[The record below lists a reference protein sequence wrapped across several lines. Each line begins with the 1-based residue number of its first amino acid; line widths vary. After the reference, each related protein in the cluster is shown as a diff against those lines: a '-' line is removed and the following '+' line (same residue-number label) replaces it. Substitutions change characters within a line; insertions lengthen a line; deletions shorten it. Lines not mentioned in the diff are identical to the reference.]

1 MAINNVT
8 ATSQQFTIQEPQSIV
23 LNAPNSGSFQHTQN
37 ITIQWTK
44 TNFTDNVDLY
54 YTTSTT
60 FSTSNNIVT
69 NYNTHPYVWNVPSSL
84 SGSSIYIWVRKVND
98 SNVKDR
104 SNNAISI
111 TGATIS
117 RTLAEV
123 INKSDTPTKTTGIW
137 KHVRTLAETLIS
149 SDTDSKVSR
158 TWSFIRTIV
167 EGMNTSDTDS
177 KQTRQWKKIRTL
189 AEVLSPSDTDSKT
202 TRDWIQIR
210 TLAEGLTTS
219 DIDSKASRLWKK
231 FKTFAETITASDTP
245 TSIARVWLFARTIEE
260 GLGTSDISSEGHLRI
275 VSEEISITDSW
286 VKSIQKK
293 GSVYELN
300 ASSADESFQAI
311 YKTGWIMPNNLNKNA
326 IIRRVNLDYLSE
338 SAITLKIFKDDDIST
353 PFATKTF
360 PASST
365 STHGSIRLGTRIKY
379 FLISIETTQS
389 ANENVRIER
398 IEIEVDD

>member
-1 MAINNVT
+1 MAVTNVT
-8 ATSQQFTIQEPQSIV
+8 ATSQQFTIQEPQSVV
-23 LNAPNSGSFQHTQN
+23 LNAPNSGSFEHTQN

-54 YTTSTT
+54 FTTGTT

-69 NYNTHPYVWNVPSSL
+69 NYNTHPYVWDVPSSL
-84 SGSSIYIWVRKVND
+84 SGTSIYIWVRKVND
-98 SNVKDR
+98 SSVKDR
-104 SNNAISI
+104 STNAISI
-111 TGATIS
+111 TGATIT
-117 RTLAEV
+117 RTLAEGLTSSDSDS
-123 INKSDTPTKTTGIW
+123 KSTKLW
-137 KHVRTLAETLIS
+137 KHVRTLAETLTS

-158 TWSFIRTIV
+158 TWSFIRTIA
-167 EGMNTSDTDS
+167 EGLTSSDTSS

-202 TRDWIQIR
+202 TRDWIKIR

-219 DIDSKASRLWKK
+219 DTDSKASRLWKK
-231 FKTFAETITASDTP
+231 FKTFAETLTASDTP
-245 TSIARVWLFARTIEE
+245 TSVARVWLFARTIDE
-260 GLGTSDISSEGHLRI
+260 GLGTSDTSSEGHLRI
-275 VSEEISITDSW
+275 LSEEISITDSW
-286 VKSIQKK
+286 VKSIHKK

-300 ASSADESFQAI
+300 ATGADESFQAI

-338 SAITLKIFKDDDIST
+338 SAITLKIFKDDDVST

-360 PASST
+360 SASST

>member
-1 MAINNVT
+1 MAVTNVT

-44 TNFTDNVDLY
+44 NNFTDNVDLY

-60 FSTSNNIVT
+60 FSTSNVIVT

-98 SNVKDR
+98 SSVKDI

-111 TGATIS
+111 TGATI
-117 RTLAEV
+117 T
-123 INKSDTPTKTTGIW
+123 
-137 KHVRTLAETLIS
+137 
-149 SDTDSKVSR
+149 
-158 TWSFIRTIV
+158 
-167 EGMNTSDTDS
+167 
-177 KQTRQWKKIRTL
+177 
-189 AEVLSPSDTDSKT
+189 
-202 TRDWIQIR
+202 R
-210 TLAEGLTTS
+210 TLAEGLTSS
-219 DIDSKASRLWKK
+219 DSWSKATGLWKHVRTIAEGITSSDSWSKVTRTWKFIRTIAEGMTSSDSWSKATRTWIKLKTIAESLTPTDSFSTASRKWIK
-231 FKTFAETITASDTP
+231 FKTMAETLNASDSDSKTAKVWILTRSFAESLNA
-245 TSIARVWLFARTIEE
+245 V
-260 GLGTSDISSEGHLRI
+260 DISSQGHLGVI
-275 VSEEISITDSW
+275 DEELNITDNW
-286 VKSIQKK
+286 TKSIQKA
-293 GSVYELN
+293 GNVYQLD
-300 ASSADESFQAI
+300 AGGTGESFQAI

-326 IIRRVNLDYLSE
+326 IIRRVNLDYLSD
-338 SAITLKIFKDDDIST
+338 SAITLKIFRDDDVST

-360 PASST
+360 SASST

-379 FLISIETTQS
+379 FLIAIETTQS

>member
-1 MAINNVT
+1 MAVTNVT
-8 ATSQQFTIQEPQSIV
+8 ATSQQFTIQEPQSVV

-54 YTTSTT
+54 FTTSTT

-111 TGATIS
+111 TGATI
-117 RTLAEV
+117 T
-123 INKSDTPTKTTGIW
+123 
-137 KHVRTLAETLIS
+137 
-149 SDTDSKVSR
+149 
-158 TWSFIRTIV
+158 
-167 EGMNTSDTDS
+167 
-177 KQTRQWKKIRTL
+177 
-189 AEVLSPSDTDSKT
+189 
-202 TRDWIQIR
+202 R
-210 TLAEGLTTS
+210 TLAEGLTSTDS
-219 DIDSKASRLWKK
+219 DSKSTKLWKHVRTIAEGITSSDSWSKATRTWKFIRTIAEGLTSSDSWSKATRIWIKLKTIAEGLTPSDSFNTASRQWIK
-231 FKTFAETITASDTP
+231 FKTLAETLNPSDSDSKSIKVWILSRSFAESLNA
-245 TSIARVWLFARTIEE
+245 V
-260 GLGTSDISSEGHLRI
+260 DISSQGHLR
-275 VSEEISITDSW
+275 VVDEELNITDSW
-286 VKSIQKK
+286 TKSIQKA
-293 GSVYELN
+293 GSVYQLD
-300 ASSADESFQAI
+300 AGGTGESFQAM

-326 IIRRVNLDYLSE
+326 IIRRVNLNYLSD
-338 SAITLKIFKDDDIST
+338 SAITLKIFKDDDVST

-360 PASST
+360 SASST
-365 STHGSIRLGTRIKY
+365 STNGSIRLGTRIKY

>member
-137 KHVRTLAETLIS
+137 KHVRTLAETLTS

-158 TWSFIRTIV
+158 TWSFIRTIA
-167 EGMNTSDTDS
+167 EGMTASDTSS
-177 KQTRQWKKIRTL
+177 KQTRQWKKIRSL
-189 AEVLSPSDTDSKT
+189 AEVLNPSDTDSKA
-202 TRDWIQIR
+202 TRNWIKIR
-210 TLAEGLTTS
+210 TLAEGLVMS
-219 DIDSKASRLWKK
+219 DSDSKVSRLWKK
-231 FKTFAETITASDTP
+231 FKTFAETLASSDTD
-245 TSIARVWLFARTIEE
+245 SSVARVWLFSRTIEE
-260 GLGTSDISSEGHLRI
+260 GLGTSDTDSDGHLRLI
-275 VSEEISITDSW
+275 NEEMSVTDTW
-286 VKSIQKK
+286 VKSIQKS
-293 GSVYELN
+293 GNVYELN
-300 ASSADESFQAI
+300 AGGTDEAFQAI
-311 YKTGWIMPNNLNKNA
+311 YRTGWIMPNNLSNNT
-326 IIRRVNLDYLSE
+326 IIRRVNLDYLSD
-338 SAITLKIFKDDDIST
+338 SDVTLKIFKDDDYST
-353 PFATKTF
+353 PFATKIL
-360 PASST
+360 PSSQT
-365 STHGSIRLGTRIKY
+365 ATHDSIRLATRVKY

-389 ANENVRIER
+389 SNENVRIEK